1 MYWNYNNLK
10 AFDVDKELAMRAAE
24 VLKAVAHPLRL
35 LIVETLQDGER
46 SVGEIVEALGE
57 KQAITS
63 QQLNLMK
70 DRGVLASR
78 RDGAKVYY
86 RIQNP
91 NVIRV
96 LDCVYDHCQARKR
109 EGG

>member
-1 MYWNYNNLK
+1 M
-10 AFDVDKELAMRAAE
+10 DKELATHAAE

-35 LIVETLQDGER
+35 QIVETLQGGEK
-46 SVGEIVEALGE
+46 SVGEIVAALGE

-70 DRGVLASR
+70 DKGVLASR

-86 RIQNP
+86 RIANP
-91 NVIRV
+91 NITRV
-96 LDCVYDHCQARKR
+96 LNCVYNHCKAGSPRKR
-109 EGG
+109 

>member
-1 MYWNYNNLK
+1 M
-10 AFDVDKELAMRAAE
+10 DKELAMHAAE

-35 LIVETLQDGER
+35 QIVEALQDGER
-46 SVGEIVEALGE
+46 SVGEIMDTLGE

-70 DRGVLASR
+70 DKGVLASR
-78 RDGAKVYY
+78 RDGAKVFY

-96 LDCVYDHCQARKR
+96 LNCVYDHCEAEPGKKMNADSARP
-109 EGG
+109 

>member
-1 MYWNYNNLK
+1 M
-10 AFDVDKELAMRAAE
+10 DKELAMHAAE

-35 LIVETLQDGER
+35 QIVEVLQDGEH

-57 KQAITS
+57 KQAVTS

-78 RDGAKVYY
+78 REGAKVFY

-96 LDCVYDHCQARKR
+96 LDCVYDHCEAGKR
-109 EGG
+109 AKR

>member
-1 MYWNYNNLK
+1 M
-10 AFDVDKELAMRAAE
+10 DKELAIHAAE

-35 LIVETLQDGER
+35 MIVEFLQDKEH
-46 SVGEIVEALGE
+46 SVGEIVETLGE
-57 KQAITS
+57 KQALTS

-70 DRGVLASR
+70 DKGVLASR
-78 RDGAKVYY
+78 REGTKVFY

-96 LDCVYDHCQARKR
+96 LGCVYDHCSLSKKAER
-109 EGG
+109 

>member
-1 MYWNYNNLK
+1 
-10 AFDVDKELAMRAAE
+10 VDKELAMRAAE

-35 LIVETLQDGER
+35 LIVEALQDGER

-70 DRGVLASR
+70 DRGVLTSR
-78 RDGAKVYY
+78 REGAKVYY
-86 RIQNP
+86 RIANP

-96 LDCVYDHCQARKR
+96 LGCVYDHCESGKGVRK
-109 EGG
+109 

>member
-1 MYWNYNNLK
+1 M
-10 AFDVDKELAMRAAE
+10 DKELATHAAE

-35 LIVETLQDGER
+35 MIVEVLQGGER
-46 SVGEIVEALGE
+46 SVGEIMDAIGE

-70 DRGVLASR
+70 DKGVLAAR
-78 RDGAKVYY
+78 REGAKVFYH
-86 RIQNP
+86 IQNP

-96 LDCVYDHCQARKR
+96 LDCVYDHCTPRKKTR
-109 EGG
+109 R

>member
-1 MYWNYNNLK
+1 M
-10 AFDVDKELAMRAAE
+10 DKELATHAAD

-35 LIVETLQDGER
+35 QIVEVLQDGER
-46 SVGEIVEALGE
+46 SVGEIMDALGE

-78 RDGAKVYY
+78 REGAKVFY

-96 LDCVYDHCQARKR
+96 LNCVYDHCEPSKRTTKMNGSIARP
-109 EGG
+109 

>member
-1 MYWNYNNLK
+1 M
-10 AFDVDKELAMRAAE
+10 DKELAMHAAE

-35 LIVETLQDGER
+35 QIVEVLAEGER
-46 SVGEIVEALGE
+46 SVGEIMDALGE

-78 RDGAKVYY
+78 RDGARVYY
-86 RIQNP
+86 RIHNP

-96 LDCVYDHCQARKR
+96 LNCVYDHCEAKKR
-109 EGG
+109 VGRRTAAGVRQ

>member
-1 MYWNYNNLK
+1 M
-10 AFDVDKELAMRAAE
+10 DKELATHAAE

-35 LIVETLQDGER
+35 MIVEALQDGER
-46 SVGEIVEALGE
+46 SVGEIMDALGE

-70 DRGVLASR
+70 DKGVLASR
-78 RDGAKVYY
+78 REGAKVFYH
-86 RIQNP
+86 IQNL

-96 LDCVYDHCQARKR
+96 LDCVYDHCTPRKR
-109 EGG
+109 TRR

>member
-1 MYWNYNNLK
+1 M
-10 AFDVDKELAMRAAE
+10 DRELAMRAAE
-24 VLKAVAHPLRL
+24 ALKAVAHPLRL
-35 LIVETLQDGER
+35 QIVDILQAGEK
-46 SVGEIVEALGE
+46 SVGEIVDATGE

-70 DRGVLASR
+70 DKGVLASR
-78 RDGAKVYY
+78 RDGTKVYY

-91 NVIRV
+91 NVIRI

-109 EGG
+109 EGR

>member
-1 MYWNYNNLK
+1 M
-10 AFDVDKELAMRAAE
+10 DKELAMHAAE

-35 LIVETLQDGER
+35 QIVEALQDGER
-46 SVGEIVEALGE
+46 SVGEIVDALGE
-57 KQAITS
+57 KQAVTS
-63 QQLNLMK
+63 QQLNMMK

-78 RDGAKVYY
+78 RDGAKVFY

-96 LDCVYDHCQARKR
+96 LGCVYDHCEPRKR
-109 EGG
+109 AKR

>member
-1 MYWNYNNLK
+1 M
-10 AFDVDKELAMRAAE
+10 DKELAIRAAE

-63 QQLNLMK
+63 QQLTLMK

-78 RDGAKVYY
+78 REGTKVYY
-86 RIQNP
+86 RIAYP

-96 LDCVYDHCQARKR
+96 LGCVYDHCESGKGVRR
-109 EGG
+109 

>member
-1 MYWNYNNLK
+1 M
-10 AFDVDKELAMRAAE
+10 DKELATHAAE

-35 LIVETLQDGER
+35 QIVDVLQDGER
-46 SVGEIVEALGE
+46 SVGEIMDAVHE

-70 DRGVLASR
+70 DKGVLASR
-78 RDGAKVYY
+78 RDGAKVFY

-96 LDCVYDHCQARKR
+96 LDCVYDHCEPKKKARR
-109 EGG
+109 

>member
-1 MYWNYNNLK
+1 M
-10 AFDVDKELAMRAAE
+10 DKKLAVRAAD

-35 LIVETLQDGER
+35 QIVEVLASGEL

-70 DRGVLASR
+70 DKGVLASR
-78 RDGAKVYY
+78 RDGARVYY
-86 RIQNP
+86 RIANP
-91 NVIRV
+91 NVVRV
-96 LDCVYDHCQARKR
+96 LDCVHNHCKSRKKGHR
-109 EGG
+109 